1 MSQYMADV
9 DFKESLYSTYPSV
22 SEFSDSDFDFENND
36 SSFRWSDYLRKSIE
50 PGPWYCLRY
59 YCCWWKNDY

>member
-22 SEFSDSDFDFENND
+22 SEFSDSDLAFENNH
-36 SSFRWSDYLRKSIE
+36 SSFR
-50 PGPWYCLRY
+50 
-59 YCCWWKNDY
+59 